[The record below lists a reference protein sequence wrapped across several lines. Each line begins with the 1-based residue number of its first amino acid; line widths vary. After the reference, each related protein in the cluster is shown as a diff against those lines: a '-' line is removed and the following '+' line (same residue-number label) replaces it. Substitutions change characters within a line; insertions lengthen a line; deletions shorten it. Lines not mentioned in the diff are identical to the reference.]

1 MTAPS
6 LTPPALS
13 AAEWTGVPS
22 LPTQLASIRDGL
34 LDTPFSAHAIAALLL
49 YGEAFGFTQQDVD
62 DETQVAAYCAAM
74 AAQHEAAGNADAAG
88 TFRMLGGRH
97 TERAARIAALLPPP
111 GTAPAGEP
119 GGAGGAALPT
129 A

>member
-1 MTAPS
+1 MTAPDS
-6 LTPPALS
+6 AHAPAPALS
-13 AAEWTGVPS
+13 PAEWTGVLS

-49 YGEAFGFTQQDVD
+49 YGEPFGFTQQDVD

-74 AAQHEAAGNADAAG
+74 SAQHEAAGNADAAG

-97 TERAARIAALLPPP
+97 SERAAKIAALLPPP
-111 GTAPAGEP
+111 GVVPPGAVPPAPA
-119 GGAGGAALPT
+119 A
-129 A
+129 